1 MSATRLVTDDD
12 LTRARV
18 DPAFRHQIVVESL
31 ELLLGRLNKMRS
43 GSDSARQVL
52 QVREAV
58 ELAVRL
64 AELLQRIAHHHPG
77 GPVPDVR
84 DANAKGAE
92 RPHSA
97 LPFGQN
103 AL

>member
-12 LTRARV
+12 LTRARA
-18 DPAFRHQIVVESL
+18 DPAFRHQIAVESL
-31 ELLLGRLNKMRS
+31 ELLLGRLTKMRS
-43 GSDSARQVL
+43 GSENAEQAL

-64 AELLQRIAHHHPG
+64 ADLLQRIAHDHPG
-77 GPVPDVR
+77 TSTPGMR
-84 DANAKGAE
+84 DATDAA
-92 RPHSA
+92 RPGNA